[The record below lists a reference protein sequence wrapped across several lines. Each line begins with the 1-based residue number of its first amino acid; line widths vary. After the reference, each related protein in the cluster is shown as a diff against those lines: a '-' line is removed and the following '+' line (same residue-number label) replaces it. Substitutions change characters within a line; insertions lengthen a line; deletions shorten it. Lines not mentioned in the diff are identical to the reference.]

1 MEGIGS
7 PHNSATITLR
17 GNENNKL
24 VSCNGGMEWEVVTE
38 VPQTEPLP
46 SKRTSLQE
54 DLENVEVT
62 RKRKA
67 KRVTS
72 KEEKYFRLM
81 WDLMS
86 TGDQFRSK
94 VSEE

>member
-1 MEGIGS
+1 
-7 PHNSATITLR
+7 
-17 GNENNKL
+17 
-24 VSCNGGMEWEVVTE
+24 MEWEVVIE
-38 VPQTEPLP
+38 VLQTKPLP

>member
-1 MEGIGS
+1 M
-7 PHNSATITLR
+7 
-17 GNENNKL
+17 
-24 VSCNGGMEWEVVTE
+24 
-38 VPQTEPLP
+38 
-46 SKRTSLQE
+46 
-54 DLENVEVT
+54 ENVKVT

-72 KEEKYFRLM
+72 KEEKYFHLM